1 MGSRDTSV
9 KVRCS
14 ARALCVCRVCCLRST
29 SPCCWDVLWLQDSLK
44 SPLTFLLSQ
53 PRLCTRVAVSL
64 VALMCVGTITQAHA
78 NTEGS
83 SCGVSPSFPPVQIHQ
98 VTEYVQHP
106 ARPEKPNV
114 PSAQCPA
121 DTKTQIPRW
130 NGHPLPF
137 SPCVA
142 KQTEIRD
149 ATSKGSLVAWC
160 STCV

>member
-1 MGSRDTSV
+1 MVYKKAAFLLLNPVHVLLCTGACLGSRDTSV

-14 ARALCVCRVCCLRST
+14 TQALCVCRVCCLRST

-83 SCGVSPSFPPVQIHQ
+83 SCCVSPTVFLLYRSIKLLSMCNTQLGLRNLMSLQHSVQLILKHKYLAGMATLFLSLPV
-98 VTEYVQHP
+98 
-106 ARPEKPNV
+106 
-114 PSAQCPA
+114 
-121 DTKTQIPRW
+121 
-130 NGHPLPF
+130 
-137 SPCVA
+137 
-142 KQTEIRD
+142 
-149 ATSKGSLVAWC
+149 
-160 STCV
+160 